1 MKTSDDFRR
10 AMSQAGPAFE
20 AAVRRT
26 LAQLQSNEEEH
37 PVKKLSTGLVIALS
51 ILLIVTIAV
60 AAAAQ
65 WGIFDFLSYRGWAD
79 RALPD
84 ARQLV
89 QTKVPQQSGATEHA
103 AFTLREAVYDGEKT
117 YLVVAAAP
125 VKENVLLVGPDT
137 LPEDPM
143 IDLGPQFAGSAL
155 SVADYAR
162 QQGKDMLV
170 SVSVADR
177 AAMQGLEGCVN
188 SLDYIL
194 EEDGSLVLM
203 ITGNKPSSDA
213 ELPIEL
219 SCCTT
224 PLGEGVAATDRTT
237 LSFTL
242 ANAQN
247 KASVSS
253 VSSRQS
259 AIFADCGV
267 EVTSVA
273 LTASPMN
280 TYARI
285 EFTVTDRDAYAK
297 TDDGLWF
304 EFLDE
309 NGQRI
314 PSGTDGGGSV
324 EPTGSDG
331 LSFVQKVS
339 LAAMKQLPKT
349 VTLRGYNCW
358 EKNRYET
365 HTFEME

>member
-1 MKTSDDFRR
+1 MKTSDDFRHD
-10 AMSQAGPAFE
+10 MGQAGPAFE
-20 AAVRRT
+20 ASVRRT
-26 LAQLQSNEEEH
+26 LAQLQSSEEEH

-84 ARQLV
+84 AQQFV
-89 QTKVPQQSGATEHA
+89 ETKVPQQSGATEYA
-103 AFTLREAVYDGEKT
+103 AFTLREAIYDGEKT

-125 VKENVLLVGPDT
+125 MKENVLLVGPDT

-143 IDLGPQFAGSAL
+143 IDLGPQFAGSTL
-155 SVADYAR
+155 CVADYAR

-170 SVSVADR
+170 SVNVADR

-194 EEDGSLVLM
+194 ENDGSLVLM
-203 ITGNKPSSDA
+203 ITGNRPSSGA

-219 SCCTT
+219 SCYTT
-224 PLGEGVAATDRTT
+224 PLDEGAAAPAPTT

-242 ANAQN
+242 ASAQN
-247 KASVSS
+247 TASVSS
-253 VSSRQS
+253 KQS

-267 EVTSVA
+267 EVTSVT

-280 TYARI
+280 TYVRI

-324 EPTGSDG
+324 EPIGSDG
-331 LSFVQKVS
+331 LSFVQKES
-339 LAAMKQLPKT
+339 LAAMEPLPKT